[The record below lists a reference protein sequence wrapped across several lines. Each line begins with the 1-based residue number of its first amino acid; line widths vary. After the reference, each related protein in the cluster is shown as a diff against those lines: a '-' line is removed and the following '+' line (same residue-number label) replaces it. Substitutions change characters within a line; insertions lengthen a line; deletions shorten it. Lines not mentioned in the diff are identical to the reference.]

1 MKKLLGVLLILA
13 LIVGALWIFVFS
25 GKKRVDNGPKQQP
38 LAVSKHS
45 DGFNISANKMMDSY
59 YLMVESFVV
68 WDSVAVA
75 KQAAEL
81 KQAMDSVNL
90 DDFKKDTVIYETAVS
105 ALGNAKAEL
114 DGLLLD
120 SSFAEKKL
128 ALNSL
133 TQYVYD
139 FLRTVRYDQTKIYF
153 QECNMAFGEDQPGNW
168 LSKTNAVRNPYL
180 GTMHPI
186 HKATM
191 LTCGGPKDTLNFLV
205 NESTNK

>member
-1 MKKLLGVLLILA
+1 MKKLLGILLVMA
-13 LIVGALWIFVFS
+13 LIIAGLWIFVFG
-25 GKKRVDNGPKQQP
+25 GKKNVDRGPKQQP

-59 YLMVESFVV
+59 YTMVESFVV

-75 KQAAEL
+75 KQAADL
-81 KQAMDSVNL
+81 KAAMDSVKM

-114 DGLLLD
+114 DGLLQD
-120 SSFAEKKL
+120 SAFEEKKM

-139 FLRTVRYDQTKIYF
+139 FLRTVHYDQTKIYF
-153 QECNMAFGEDQPGNW
+153 QECYMAFGEDQPGNW
-168 LSKTNAVRNPYL
+168 LSKTREVRNPYQ
-180 GTMHPI
+180 GTTHPI

-205 NESTNK
+205 SESTK

>member
-1 MKKLLGVLLILA
+1 MKKLLGVLLIMA
-13 LIVGALWIFVFS
+13 LIIAGLWIFVFS
-25 GKKRVDNGPKQQP
+25 GKKSVDRGPKQQP

-59 YLMVESFVV
+59 YAMVESFVV
-68 WDSVAVA
+68 WDSAAVA
-75 KQAAEL
+75 KQAADL
-81 KQAMDSVNL
+81 KLAMDSMNL
-90 DDFKKDTVIYETAVS
+90 EDFKKDTVIYETAVA

-114 DGLLLD
+114 EGLLLD
-120 SSFAEKKL
+120 STFDEKKM

-153 QECNMAFGEDQPGNW
+153 QECYMAFGEDQPGNW
-168 LSKTNAVRNPYL
+168 LSKTKVVRNPYL
-180 GTMHPI
+180 GTMHPV

-205 NESTNK
+205 SESTK

>member
-1 MKKLLGVLLILA
+1 MKKLLGFLVILA
-13 LIVGALWIFVFS
+13 LIIAGLWIFFFG
-25 GKKRVDNGPKQQP
+25 GKKNVDRGPKQQP

-59 YLMVESFVV
+59 YAMVENFVV

-75 KQAAEL
+75 KQAADL
-81 KQAMDSVNL
+81 KAAMDSLNM

-114 DGLLLD
+114 EGLIQD
-120 SSFAEKKL
+120 STFDEKKQS
-128 ALNSL
+128 LNSL

-139 FLRTVRYDQTKIYF
+139 FLRTVRYDQTKIFF
-153 QECNMAFGEDQPGNW
+153 QECHMAFGEDQPGNW
-168 LSKTNAVRNPYL
+168 LSKTRDVRNPYQ
-180 GTMHPI
+180 GTTHPI

-205 NESTNK
+205 SESTK